1 MKHAALLVA
10 CALSCTSRAAAD
22 EYGAVATAAR
32 LARPIR
38 EEPASVTVIRREE
51 IALNPTLTTDNLL
64 RSLPSALTFRRSTSL
79 VADPSSQGLNLRGV
93 GPSGV
98 ARTLL
103 LVDGVP
109 ANDPFSGSLYF
120 RSLPRLGI
128 ERIEVVPSGSSA
140 LYGSAALAGVVQLVS
155 RATTTSYEGEAS
167 YGSFHTVHGAVRASQ
182 DFGMVGAAL
191 EAELLRSDGYIVVA
205 PEQRGPIDDPADS
218 LHGTVN
224 ARVDGQA
231 GSRVRLAANLR
242 LFRERQNGGTRYT
255 TAGVDFALL
264 GLSGQVALQGGHELE
279 LSLFG
284 RVQRFQHERARIA
297 PERVSEALSARQNVP
312 ADDQGGSLLLR
323 SRELSWGGRHR
334 LLVGLDT
341 RRVHGTSRERI
352 YAAMVT
358 PTSLRSR
365 NAGGEQ
371 LSAGLFAQESYAP
384 TRSVQLDAALRFDVW
399 HNRDGTRELTRESG
413 ERERTRF
420 AERTESAVSPR
431 LGLLVRPHE
440 VIALRASG
448 YRAFRAPTLNELY
461 RPFQVGTVLT
471 AANAALGPELLT
483 GFEGGLELTPFDTLV
498 VRAVGFYNHLDR
510 PITNVTLAQPLP
522 DGAQRERRNLGSA
535 VVRGAESAIELRIAR
550 RFTSVVGYTFARSEV
565 REAGNMRE
573 LLGKELPQ
581 APRHRASLL
590 LAFDD
595 PRLFSAALQL
605 RVLGR
610 QFEDDQNTLPMKP
623 YPVIDVSASR
633 LLFWR
638 IALFVAVENLLNQSY
653 LVGRAGVDTIGQP
666 LFARVGL
673 RVVEQ
678 PLSPEA
684 PATRAAA
691 PSLDRRAAR

>member
-1 MKHAALLVA
+1 MTRAALLAA
-10 CALSCTSRAAAD
+10 CVLACSARAVAD

-38 EEPASVTVIRREE
+38 EEPASVTILRREE

-64 RSLPSALTFRRSTSL
+64 RTLPSALTFRRSTSL

-98 ARTLL
+98 PRTLL

-140 LYGSAALAGVVQLVS
+140 LYGSAALAGVVQLVT
-155 RATTTSYEGEAS
+155 RATTTSQEAEAS
-167 YGSFHTVHGAVRASQ
+167 YGSFHTVHAAARAAQNFGA
-182 DFGMVGAAL
+182 VGAAL
-191 EAELLRSDGYIVVA
+191 EAELLRSDGYVVVA
-205 PEQRGPIDDPADS
+205 PEQRGPIDEPADS
-218 LHGTVN
+218 VHGTLN

-231 GSRVRLAANLR
+231 GERVQLAANLR

-255 TAGVDFALL
+255 TAGVDVALLALRGTFALL
-264 GLSGQVALQGGHELE
+264 RGGELE

-284 RVQRFQHERARIA
+284 RVQRFQQERARIT
-297 PERVSEALSARQNVP
+297 PERVSEALAARQNVP
-312 ADDQGGSLLLR
+312 ADDQGGSLIVR
-323 SRELSWGGRHR
+323 SRELRWGGRHR

-341 RRVHGTSRERI
+341 RRVQGSSRERV
-352 YAAMVT
+352 YAAMTT
-358 PTSLRSR
+358 PMSLRNR
-365 NAGGEQ
+365 DAGGEQ

-384 TRSVQLDAALRFDVW
+384 SRFVQLDAALRFDLW
-399 HNRDGTRELTRESG
+399 RNRDGARELRRESG
-413 ERERTRF
+413 ERERTTFDARN
-420 AERTESAVSPR
+420 ESALSPR
-431 LGLLVRPHE
+431 LGVLVRPHE
-440 VIALRASG
+440 RVALRASG

-483 GFEGGLELTPFDTLV
+483 GFESGFELTPTDTLV
-498 VRAVGFYNHLDR
+498 LRAVGFYNHLDR
-510 PITNVTLAQPLP
+510 PITNVTLTEPLP
-522 DGAQRERRNLGSA
+522 DGSQRERRNLGSA
-535 VVRGAESAIELRIAR
+535 VIRGAESAIELRVAR
-550 RFTSVVGYTFARSEV
+550 RFTTLLGYTYATSEL
-565 REAGNMRE
+565 RDAGAMRE
-573 LLGKELPQ
+573 LVGKELAQ

-595 PRLFSAALQL
+595 PRLFAASLQL

-610 QFEDDQNTLPMKP
+610 QYEDDQNRLPMKP
-623 YPVIDVSASR
+623 YAVVDVSASR
-633 LLFWR
+633 LLVWR

-673 RVVEQ
+673 RLVEQ
-678 PLSPEA
+678 VVSPEA
-684 PATRAAA
+684 PARHAGGPSRA
-691 PSLDRRAAR
+691 RRAAH